1 MSLIPVI
8 VLMALFF
15 GVIYLCDK
23 GFTRIFRGKV
33 QHQSGKA
40 LRQNKRYA
48 SFGLILSILG
58 LASMFAYTAQGWIM
72 LAAGGGILLVGV
84 GMIVFYMTFGV
95 FYDEEGFV
103 LTTFGKK
110 STTYTYRQ
118 IKGQMLFSASG
129 NTVVELHMEDGRT
142 VHLAETIL
150 GMGEFMD
157 HAFDQWC
164 RQTGKQPES
173 CDFHDPENS
182 WWFPKMEG

>member
-58 LASMFAYTAQGWIM
+58 LASMFAYTSQGWIM

-157 HAFDQWC
+157 HAFAQWC